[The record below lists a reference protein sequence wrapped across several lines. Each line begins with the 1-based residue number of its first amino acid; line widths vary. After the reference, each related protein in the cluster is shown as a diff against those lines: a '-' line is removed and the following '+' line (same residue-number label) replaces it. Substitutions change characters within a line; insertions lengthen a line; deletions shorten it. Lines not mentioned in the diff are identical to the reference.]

1 MCHLAG
7 GEKMGVQ
14 GIQLIMYWA
23 LHVAHVAYHVL
34 CIACSIPV
42 LCTGCSACGMFVL
55 CTGCSACSMICTMY
69 WLWRM

>member
-23 LHVAHVAYHVL
+23 LHVAYHVL
-34 CIACSIPV
+34 CTACGACS
-42 LCTGCSACGMFVL
+42 MFVL
-55 CTGCSACSMICTMY
+55 CTGCSACSKIRTVY
-69 WLWRM
+69 WL